1 MPRFSTLLSR
11 SIFAGIFLAALAG
24 TTAVDAETYKSG
36 QFTLTDTDDGYRV
49 CKPKGKCVLLNSNN
63 FFIKG
68 RDDGYRWQTW
78 QVGQKFYSVSSLES
92 DESGKERYF
101 SYGNA
106 DPKYKLIFKGKLI
119 SVTESSN

>member
-1 MPRFSTLLSR
+1 MSRLSTLLSR
-11 SIFAGIFLAALAG
+11 SIFAGIFLANLIG
-24 TTAVDAETYKSG
+24 TTAVQAETYKSG

-49 CKPKGKCVLLNSNN
+49 CKPKGKCVLLNSSN

-101 SYGNA
+101 SHGNA
-106 DPKYKLIFKGKLI
+106 EPKYKLIFKGKLI
-119 SVTESSN
+119 SATESSD